1 MIAANRIGSAPGSR
15 ATDIISGA
23 DGGTLVLSRTRCPHY
38 AASRWSP
45 PDAAWPGRRPSLIPS
60 RRARAPYRGTRE
72 NNLPTPPCREPP
84 TPLIRGHFFHPPLV
98 RGRCLYPPN
107 KGGQGGCSR
116 RGLYYR
122 AFPSGCTTP
131 QGGSG
136 SRPKIEESPAGSVSP
151 VTLEWSCPASRRGGS
166 RTALLRGR
174 GKRRRGD
181 CEPRGEWVIC
191 FS

>member
-1 MIAANRIGSAPGSR
+1 MPHQ
-15 ATDIISGA
+15 
-23 DGGTLVLSRTRCPHY
+23 GGVRQMR
-38 AASRWSP
+38 
-45 PDAAWPGRRPSLIPS
+45 DMGRRPSLIPS

-72 NNLPTPPCREPP
+72 NNLPTPLCREPP
-84 TPLIRGHFFHPPLV
+84 TPLTRGAFLPPSPCERKLP
-98 RGRCLYPPN
+98 LPPPD
-107 KGGQGGCSR
+107 KGGQGGCSS
-116 RGLYYR
+116 RGLFHR
-122 AFPSGCTTP
+122 AFPWGCPTP

-151 VTLEWSCPASRRGGS
+151 FTLEWSCPASRRGGS

-181 CEPRGEWVIC
+181 CERRGEWVIC